1 MTGKD
6 RRNRTKIVK
15 ITRQIISI
23 YSTLA

>member
-6 RRNRTKIVK
+6 WRNRTKIVK
-15 ITRQIISI
+15 IAGQITSI